1 MRQESQKT
9 KLTTLMHYVNL
20 WKQRVGSRESVAI
33 AIVESHYELGLD
45 IVTGI
50 TFDTRGDSFK
60 AAKTAADRIFR
71 WLDDQTKEGVLM
83 PANFELSI
91 LAAMPQDLVLQYLN
105 ESLCVVGFVATPK
118 VSCVGG
124 ESCFTTITQKQHKE
138 SSEATTANMS
148 IGPNSTL
155 EELEAAKK
163 ENLETLAK
171 VQLTLGYL
179 SDRIDLIKYGVGAVR

>member
-20 WKQRVGSRESVAI
+20 WKQGVGSRESVAI
-33 AIVESHYELGLD
+33 AIVECHYELGLD
-45 IVTGI
+45 VVTGI

-83 PANFELSI
+83 PANFEQSI
-91 LAAMPQDLVLQYLN
+91 LAAMPQDLVLSYLN
-105 ESLCVVGFVATPK
+105 ESLCAVGFVATPK
-118 VSCVGG
+118 VFCIGG
-124 ESCFTTITQKQHKE
+124 DECFTKLTKKQHKE
-138 SSEATTANMS
+138 GSEATTANL
-148 IGPNSTL
+148 GVNLNSSL

-163 ENLETLAK
+163 ENLEALAK
-171 VQLTLGYL
+171 HKMTVAYLTA
-179 SDRIDLIKYGVGAVR
+179 RIDAMKYGVTL